1 MEDSNVRSVAKMAM
15 EKNSQETE
23 RIIEEAN
30 KEKLRYLDEAH
41 TTNRKVN
48 ELQTKMK
55 FMENRLAEKDA
66 MIRAL
71 QGQKSKCF
79 FIIFSVKN

>member
-1 MEDSNVRSVAKMAM
+1 MEDANVRSVAKMAM

-71 QGQKSKCF
+71 QGQKSE
-79 FIIFSVKN
+79 

>member
-1 MEDSNVRSVAKMAM
+1 MEDANVRSVAKMAM

-30 KEKLRYLDEAH
+30 QEKLRYLDEAH

-55 FMENRLAEKDA
+55 VLENRLAEKEA
-66 MIRAL
+66 MVRAL
-71 QGQKSKCF
+71 QGQKSEMQF
-79 FIIFSVKN
+79 FQ